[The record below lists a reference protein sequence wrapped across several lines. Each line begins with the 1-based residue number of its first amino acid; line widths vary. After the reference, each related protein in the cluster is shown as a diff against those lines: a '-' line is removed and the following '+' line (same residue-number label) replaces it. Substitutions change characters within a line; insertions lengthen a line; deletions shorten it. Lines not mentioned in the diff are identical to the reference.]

1 MSAAKHEA
9 LKESSRTD
17 SRNRLFHFISEL
29 RRRRVCR
36 AVTMYSVTLW
46 LVCQI
51 VDVITPALELPE
63 WTLKL
68 VIVLGL
74 LGLPVIILMSWLF
87 EITPDGLVIEGPSE
101 AHQAR
106 APASGPKHI
115 ADRLIDCSLILAAL
129 AIGVQ
134 LGLVALGPPIEA
146 AEPDSQRISVA
157 PFRPVTGEDA
167 ASVSDGIVIDL
178 QHVLVGQQ
186 GLTVIDTNDPRQLK
200 GSKRLTGTVSTSA
213 KSVRIAVTMTDFDSS
228 VVVWS
233 TIVERPRGMMLA
245 ATADL
250 AREIA
255 ATLPVPGELMTPDK
269 VLYAAK

>member
-1 MSAAKHEA
+1 MTAVTHEA
-9 LKESSRTD
+9 LSQSSRPD
-17 SRNRLFHFISEL
+17 SRNRLFSFLIEL

-36 AVTMYSVTLW
+36 AITMYSVAMW
-46 LVCQI
+46 LICQI
-51 VDVITPALELPE
+51 VDVISPALELPE

-87 EITPDGLVIEGPSE
+87 EITPDGLVIEGPGDSLK
-101 AHQAR
+101 AR
-106 APASGPKHI
+106 ASASGPKHI
-115 ADRLIDCSLILAAL
+115 ADRLIDCSLILAAM

-157 PFRPVTGEDA
+157 PFRAVTGDDA

-186 GLTVIDTNDPRQLK
+186 GLTVTLEGDARVDVPLGLVQLEQPATEAQVLGEVLRGLAQHVPRLDGPAQLDEHL
-200 GSKRLTGTVSTSA
+200 GA
-213 KSVRIAVTMTDFDSS
+213 Q
-228 VVVWS
+228 
-233 TIVERPRGMMLA
+233 LA
-245 ATADL
+245 
-250 AREIA
+250 
-255 ATLPVPGELMTPDK
+255 P
-269 VLYAAK
+269 VLYQTP